1 MVPLKM
7 YAKEKNGIKIINVI
21 SYDNFSKTDN
31 VLCAIE
37 MSYISVT
44 SGKTLLSSPNVTL
57 MYIVQ
62 DSVISS

>member
-7 YAKEKNGIKIINVI
+7 CAKEKNGIKINVI
-21 SYDNFSKTDN
+21 SYDLVKQTK
-31 VLCAIE
+31 LIMCAIE

-44 SGKTLLSSPNVTL
+44 SGKTLLSSPNVML